1 MFDFTFE
8 IRKFIE
14 NMFEEII
21 EEMVKKNADYARDM
35 AYLEE
40 NCEKFEKIINNLP
53 DRERD
58 FINEYEN
65 NSYRM
70 NRIERYEFYY
80 RGYKDCIKLLKWLG
94 MI

>member
-21 EEMVKKNADYARDM
+21 EEIVKKNPGYARNM
-35 AYLEE
+35 TYLEE
-40 NCEKFEKIINNLP
+40 NCEKFEKIINKLP

-58 FINEYEN
+58 FINE
-65 NSYRM
+65 
-70 NRIERYEFYY
+70 
-80 RGYKDCIKLLKWLG
+80 
-94 MI
+94 

>member
-14 NMFEEII
+14 NMFEKII
-21 EEMVKKNADYARDM
+21 EEMIKKNTDYARNM

-40 NCEKFEKIINNLP
+40 NCEKFEKIINKLP